1 MPSHGG
7 LSMIYLDNAA
17 TTYFKPTPVINAVG
31 STLKYLSANPT
42 RSSHSLAVKAGM
54 LVEDTRENAAKM
66 FGTTPDK
73 VVFTLNCTD
82 ALNTAIF
89 GTAKKGGHIVTTVLE
104 HNSVL
109 RPLMRLKELGIAD
122 YTALSPLVGGF
133 VSAEQIASALRPNT
147 YMIIVNHISNV
158 TGAPQ
163 PIADIGYLAEKYGLL
178 FLVDGAQSIG
188 YTSVNME
195 RDKINLLAV
204 APHKGLHAPQGVGM
218 LLIRKA
224 TVRPFRYG
232 GTGTESAK
240 PQPTEP
246 PEALESGT
254 LPTPAIAGLNA
265 ALKYTAENGEE
276 NRKRLNGLF
285 YYTMGELS
293 KISGVRLYTRKE
305 YGGPIIAFTVRGMTS
320 AEAGNILAD
329 EYDICVRTGLH
340 CAPLAHKHYGTL
352 KDGMVRAAVG
362 IENTADEINFFLQ
375 AVSEIAR

>member
-1 MPSHGG
+1 
-7 LSMIYLDNAA
+7 MIYLDNAA
-17 TTYFKPTPVINAVG
+17 TTYFKPTSVINAVG
-31 STLKYLSANPT
+31 TALKYLSANPG

-54 LVEDTRENAAKM
+54 MIEDTRESAAKM

-305 YGGPIIAFTVRGMTS
+305 YGGPTIAFTVRGMTS

>member
-1 MPSHGG
+1 
-7 LSMIYLDNAA
+7 MIYLDNAA
-17 TTYFKPTPVINAVG
+17 TTYFKPTSVINAVG
-31 STLKYLSANPT
+31 TALKYLSANPG

-54 LVEDTRENAAKM
+54 MIEDTRESAAKM